1 MDFETMMKMPQ
12 VAEIGNKTF
21 VINEYGLNAMFL
33 LVGEEKALLIDTGT
47 GVFDLP
53 LLLKTL
59 TDKPVQV
66 VLTHGHP
73 DHAGAIG

>member
-33 LVGEEKALLIDTGT
+33 LVRLAAS
-47 GVFDLP
+47 P
-53 LLLKTL
+53 
-59 TDKPVQV
+59 
-66 VLTHGHP
+66 
-73 DHAGAIG
+73 